1 MSPKQTNMIQDSRIS
16 VASRERQQETGFQ
29 FFMGIDQIQHQV
41 TIKPKKSRS
50 IGITW

>member
-29 FFMGIDQIQHQV
+29 FFMGIDQNSTSGNHQ
-41 TIKPKKSRS
+41 TKK
-50 IGITW
+50 IA